1 MSFPRY
7 RQYKDSGVEW
17 LGEVPEGW
25 KVQKIKHSVQS
36 IEQGWSPQCEGS
48 PAQEDEWG
56 VLKVGCVN
64 GGTFDPTENKL
75 LPSEMEP
82 DSKLAVRAGDLM
94 ISRANTRELV
104 GSAAVAE
111 RDYPKL
117 MICDKLY
124 RLRFQPFH
132 CSPRFVSY
140 YLGCDAVRGQIE
152 LGATGASPS
161 MLNIGQSTILDLS
174 IATPPFEDQLSIVQF
189 LDRDLGKV
197 DELVAE
203 QRRLM
208 ELLKEKRQA
217 VISHAVTKGLNP
229 RAPVKPSGIEWLGD
243 VPEHW
248 EVKPL
253 KYLMSLTS
261 GGTPNKENL
270 AYWDGNIPWAS
281 SKDLKSDELFD
292 TKDHITQEALD
303 DGAAELVPPGSILT
317 VVRGMILLH
326 TFPVVVARVPM
337 AINQDLKAILPTAG
351 IDADFLA
358 WLLRGASDEVLSRT
372 DEAGHGTK
380 VLRMESWL
388 AMPTP
393 VPPLKEQILITANI
407 IKRLGE
413 LDALA
418 AEAQKAID
426 LLQERRT
433 ALISAAVTGQIDVRK
448 IAAA

>member
-7 RQYKDSGVEW
+7 RHYKDSGVEW
-17 LGEVPEGW
+17 LGEVPEHWEVVPLRWVARCCSGDGISSEDVEP
-25 KVQKIKHSVQS
+25 VQETGHAVGAIGGNGLMGYTATGNIDHPVLAIGRVGALCGNIHLIEPPAWVTDNALILDAHSDV
-36 IEQGWSPQCEGS
+36 
-48 PAQEDEWG
+48 
-56 VLKVGCVN
+56 
-64 GGTFDPTENKL
+64 FD
-75 LPSEMEP
+75 
-82 DSKLAVRAGDLM
+82 
-94 ISRANTRELV
+94 
-104 GSAAVAE
+104 
-111 RDYPKL
+111 
-117 MICDKLY
+117 
-124 RLRFQPFH
+124 LRFLAFALRRRNLNEIASKTAQPLITGTQVGDQRIPAPPLPEQEAIVMF
-132 CSPRFVSY
+132 
-140 YLGCDAVRGQIE
+140 LGHE
-152 LGATGASPS
+152 
-161 MLNIGQSTILDLS
+161 IGRI
-174 IATPPFEDQLSIVQF
+174 
-189 LDRDLGKV
+189 

-229 RAPVKPSGIEWLGD
+229 RAPMKPSGIEWLGD

-292 TKDHITQEALD
+292 TKDHITQKALD